1 MRDVLIG
8 IDASLINCGVAVL
21 ENGTLQL
28 YKGELLEAVAFIRK
42 GGWKDRAYIVIEDP
56 NKDRAVFGMWGKVKA
71 SILKFAGK
79 TTGPY
84 GIRQTPG
91 TLPDIESEF
100 RMAMKQAQNVGES
113 KAAAKV
119 LIALFKQAGM
129 PVVRI
134 APSDRHRADKDGLK
148 VQGVQM
154 LTMPTKTTAAQ
165 FEKFTGYTGRS
176 NEHNRD
182 AATLVWGK
190 APKWCEFMLAKQGG
204 L

>member
-8 IDASLINCGVAVL
+8 IDASLVNCGVAVL

-56 NKDRAVFGMWGKVKA
+56 NADAAVFGMWAKVKA
-71 SILKFAGK
+71 AVLKFTGK
-79 TTGPY
+79 IEGAY
-84 GIRQTPG
+84 GINSRPVTIG
-91 TLPDIESEF
+91 EVESEF
-100 RMAMKQAQNVGES
+100 RMAMKIAQNVGES
-113 KAAAKV
+113 KAAAKI
-119 LIALFKQAGM
+119 LMALFKQAGM

-148 VQGVQM
+148 LQGVK
-154 LTMPTKTTAAQ
+154 LLSMPTKTTAVQ
-165 FEKFTGYTGRS
+165 FQEYTGYTGRS
-176 NEHNRD
+176 NEHARD

-190 APKWCEFMLAKQGG
+190 SAKWCEFMLAKQGAV
-204 L
+204 